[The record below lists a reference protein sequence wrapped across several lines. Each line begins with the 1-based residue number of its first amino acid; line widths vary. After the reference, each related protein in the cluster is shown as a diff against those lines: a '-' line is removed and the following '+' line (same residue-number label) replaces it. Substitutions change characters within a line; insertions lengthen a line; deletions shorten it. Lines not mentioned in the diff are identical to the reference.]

1 MELLKLIPD
10 NMLVEKKYKKG
21 TVIADQGSICDN
33 LSFVIKG
40 EVIIST
46 YTIDDK
52 EYVISQLSVD
62 DSFGEMIIFNPD
74 NHYLGNIISQKDT
87 IIKSISKHNLTML
100 LSTNKDFLLAFLSHI
115 SSRAINIQNRSKVL
129 LQNSI
134 RDKILFYLNENYQ
147 KNNDKTIYIDSKEN
161 LAKYLNIPRPSLSR
175 ELINMRNEDII
186 SFDRHKIIYKRPQ

>member
-74 NHYLGNIISQKDT
+74 NHYLGNVISQKDT

-186 SFDRHKIIYKRPQ
+186 SFDKEIKHKI

>member
-1 MELLKLIPD
+1 MNFI
-10 NMLVEKKYKKG
+10 G
-21 TVIADQGSICDN
+21 RIT
-33 LSFVIKG
+33 
-40 EVIIST
+40 
-46 YTIDDK
+46 
-52 EYVISQLSVD
+52 
-62 DSFGEMIIFNPD
+62 
-74 NHYLGNIISQKDT
+74 
-87 IIKSISKHNLTML
+87 
-100 LSTNKDFLLAFLSHI
+100 FLSHI
-115 SSRAINIQNRSKVL
+115 SSRAIKIQNRSKVL